1 MDKVSNRIKYCC
13 FGLIFLGL
21 IIRLLLFKYHS
32 TDYGGFLIHW
42 IDHIKTYGFAGFKD
56 DFYNYAPTYIYMLAI
71 VAKTDIY
78 PLYGIKILSVIFD
91 FVAAYFLSQIVFH
104 ITKKESFKWIAFALV
119 SILPSVIL
127 DGSFMAQCDSI
138 YVSVILA
145 SVYFLLKRNNPAS
158 VILLGLA
165 FALKAQTAI
174 VLPFF
179 FVYMLRG
186 GIKWY
191 CFLLVPV
198 VFVIMIIPA
207 WVAGRPFLD
216 LLLVYKMQSE
226 YYEGIVGFFP
236 NIYVWIQQLINYDK
250 NIGMIFTMLLTLT
263 GGFILCRKKYIFSF
277 ESWIQLLFIS
287 AIVCPFFLPGMRER
301 YMFLG
306 DVVAVA
312 YILMF
317 PKKMYLPIGIIFIS
331 FFSYIRCFY
340 YFAPFAD
347 YPQSVFSFFEFIPW
361 RLMALVYFTII
372 VLTVIDFIRTL
383 QNNKPEDEFVMGD
396 KANPN

>member
-1 MDKVSNRIKYCC
+1 MDKISKRLKYSCLA
-13 FGLIFLGL
+13 LILLGL
-21 IIRLLLFKYHS
+21 IIRLFLFKYHS

-42 IDHIKTYGFAGFKD
+42 INHIKTFGIAGFKD
-56 DFYNYAPTYIYMLAI
+56 DFYNYAPTYIYMLVV

-91 FVAAYFLSQIVFH
+91 FVTAYFLAQIVFFV
-104 ITKKESFKWIAFALV
+104 TKKDAFKWIAFAVV
-119 SILPSVIL
+119 SVLPTVIL

-138 YVSVILA
+138 YVSVVLA
-145 SVYFLLKRNNPAS
+145 SVYFLLKRNNLAS
-158 VILLGLA
+158 VALLGLA

-174 VLPFF
+174 VLPLF

-191 CFLLVPV
+191 YFLMVPAVFIIMLVP
-198 VFVIMIIPA
+198 A
-207 WVAGRPFLD
+207 WAAGRPFFD
-216 LLLVYKMQSE
+216 LLFVYKMQSE
-226 YYEGIVGFFP
+226 YYESIVGFFP

-250 NIGMIFTMLLTLT
+250 NIGMISTALLTLA
-263 GGFILCRKKYIFSF
+263 GGIILSRKRYTFSL
-277 ESWIQLLFIS
+277 ESWIQLLFLS
-287 AIVCPFFLPGMRER
+287 AIICPFILPGMRER

-312 YILMF
+312 YILLF
-317 PKKMYLPIGIIFIS
+317 PKKMYLPLGIIFVS

-347 YPQSVFSFFEFIPW
+347 YPQEAFSFFEFIPW
-361 RLMALVYFTII
+361 RLMSLVYLAII
-372 VLTVIDFIRTL
+372 VLVVVDFAKTL
-383 QNNKPEDEFVMGD
+383 KNNKPENEFLIGD
-396 KANPN
+396 KAKVN